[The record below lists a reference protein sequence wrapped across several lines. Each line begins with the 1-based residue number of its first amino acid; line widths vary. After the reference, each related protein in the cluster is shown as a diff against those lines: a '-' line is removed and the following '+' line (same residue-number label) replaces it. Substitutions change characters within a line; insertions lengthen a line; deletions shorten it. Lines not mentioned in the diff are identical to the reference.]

1 MIEKRKKEKAMIYSI
16 ENKILKATVDT
27 SGAQLQSVYSKATET
42 EYLWQGDPAYWA
54 GRAYNLFPT
63 IGRMYKN
70 TYTYDGIEYSLRC
83 HGIARYRAFQLTDR
97 TATKLTFRLTE
108 DEDSL
113 KEYPFKFEFFI
124 RYELKEATLEISF
137 IVKNTDEKE
146 LIFAL
151 GGHPG
156 FNVPFGNGAF
166 EDYYL
171 EFSEKTKV
179 LFHTLSE
186 SKFMTGEKLP
196 LPLTEG
202 VRLPLRHELFDNDAA
217 ILGNTCREI
226 SLKSKADPRYITVKY
241 PDFRYLGV
249 WHTPETDAPF
259 VCIEPWSALPA
270 TDGVITDLS
279 AKEDMTRL
287 APGKTYKTSWS
298 IEIHE

>member
-1 MIEKRKKEKAMIYSI
+1 MIYSI

-27 SGAQLQSVYSKATET
+27 SGAQLQAIYSKATET

-70 TYTYDGIEYSLRC
+70 TYTYDGNEYSLRC

-124 RYELKEATLEISF
+124 RYELKEATLEISL

>member
-27 SGAQLQSVYSKATET
+27 SGAQLQSIYSKATET

-70 TYTYDGIEYSLRC
+70 TYTYDGNEYSLRC

-124 RYELKEATLEISF
+124 RYELKEATLEISL

-186 SKFMTGEKLP
+186 SKFMTAKNCL
-196 LPLTEG
+196 
-202 VRLPLRHELFDNDAA
+202 
-217 ILGNTCREI
+217 CR
-226 SLKSKADPRYITVKY
+226 
-241 PDFRYLGV
+241 
-249 WHTPETDAPF
+249 
-259 VCIEPWSALPA
+259 
-270 TDGVITDLS
+270 
-279 AKEDMTRL
+279 
-287 APGKTYKTSWS
+287 
-298 IEIHE
+298 

>member
-27 SGAQLQSVYSKATET
+27 SGAQLQSIYSKATET

-70 TYTYDGIEYSLRC
+70 TYTYDGNEYSLRC

-156 FNVPFGNGAF
+156 FNVPFGKGAF

-287 APGKTYKTSWS
+287 APGKTYKTLWS

>member
-1 MIEKRKKEKAMIYSI
+1 MIYSI

-27 SGAQLQSVYSKATET
+27 SGAQLQSIYSKATET

-70 TYTYDGIEYSLRC
+70 TYTYDGNEYSLRC

-226 SLKSKADPRYITVKY
+226 SLKSKADPRYVTVKY

-270 TDGVITDLS
+270 TDGVITDLA

>member
-1 MIEKRKKEKAMIYSI
+1 MIYSI

-27 SGAQLQSVYSKATET
+27 SGAQLQSIYSKATET

-70 TYTYDGIEYSLRC
+70 TYTYDGNEYSLRC

-156 FNVPFGNGAF
+156 FNVPFGKGAF